1 MTTMLNRFLFL
12 LCLAAI
18 AAPGFCAELPTQIHA
33 VYRVYRS
40 GLLIGHDEENFER
53 QGDKYRIVSHVEAE
67 GIASLFVR
75 GRFSMTSEGRIVGDE
90 FLPQVFTSARGS
102 PPKTLT
108 AKFDWE
114 RKQIESSREDVKE
127 YFDLPTGTQDRLT
140 AMYQYMLRAPTTDIV
155 VAWMTQGKRVE
166 PYRYLK
172 QGETVIRTTAGDFN
186 TVYFARDT
194 KDTKT
199 KVQLW
204 LAKDRLYLPVRIIFE
219 DKNGKFEQQL
229 VDLTIR

>member
-1 MTTMLNRFLFL
+1 MLNRFLLL

-18 AAPGFCAELPTQIHA
+18 AAPGFCVELPTQVHA

-53 QGDKYRIVSHVEAE
+53 QGDKYRIVSHIEAE

-90 FLPQVFTSARGS
+90 FQPQVFTSARGN

-114 RKQIESSREDVKE
+114 RKQMESAREDVKE
-127 YFDLPTGTQDRLT
+127 YFDLPPGTQDRLT
-140 AMYQYMLRAPTTDIV
+140 AMYQYMLRAPTTDVV
-155 VAWMTQGKRVE
+155 VAWMTQGKRSE
-166 PYRYLK
+166 PYRYMK
-172 QGETVIRTTAGDFN
+172 QGEAVLHTAAGDLN
-186 TVYFARDT
+186 TVYYVRDAKDAR
-194 KDTKT
+194 T

-229 VDLTIR
+229 VELTIQ